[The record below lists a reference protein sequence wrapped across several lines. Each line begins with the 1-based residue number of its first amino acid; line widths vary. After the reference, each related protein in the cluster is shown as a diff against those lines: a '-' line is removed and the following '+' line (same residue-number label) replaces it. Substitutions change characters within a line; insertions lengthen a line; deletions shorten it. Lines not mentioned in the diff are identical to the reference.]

1 LSTSGGEGGGRKGL
15 LGKLKEA
22 LKPKA
27 GSIGKADKDD
37 LTASSAAA
45 VKPEGWRHEQA
56 NRDLNRE

>member
-1 LSTSGGEGGGRKGL
+1 

-27 GSIGKADKDD
+27 GSIGKADNDD